1 MRLSKDRLQASQTT
15 EDSQDCRFDNSSARC
30 RRSVSYFGRV
40 QPRAIEIY
48 SRRLESSMLH
58 SRRVPFKQ
66 ATGQLELLWTFSR
79 YATQEISHRLA
90 RRRVNILSG
99 RWAKPI

>member
-15 EDSQDCRFDNSSARC
+15 KIVKIARSTILLPVAGG
-30 RRSVSYFGRV
+30 SVSYFGRGSAE
-40 QPRAIEIY
+40 AIEIY
-48 SRRLESSMLH
+48 SRRLGVFDASFQASTIQA
-58 SRRVPFKQ
+58 SNR
-66 ATGQLELLWTFSR
+66 ATGAAMDLLKICDTRNLPS
-79 YATQEISHRLA
+79 TA